1 MRPLMRLGVAMAC
14 AATVG
19 CGPTDE
25 VCNADFDARRSQSV
39 GSDALTGSFVL
50 QPEVPQTLEFQ
61 AIMDDLP
68 VEMTVIE
75 SVRYPAISFDTTFAY
90 APGAAPPGQ
99 AEFPSVRVE
108 EQHANWVPEQKST
121 RGSQTFWTRDSGQ
134 CEIGQDFCAT
144 SLRLTFL
151 QDDPLYPDL
160 DVSWRA
166 TGSITVAPCF
176 DVPTLPTLELE
187 RTE

>member
-1 MRPLMRLGVAMAC
+1 MRLGVAMAC

-61 AIMDDLP
+61 ATMDDLP
-68 VEMTVIE
+68 TEMTVIE

-90 APGAAPPGQ
+90 APGDAPPGQ
-99 AEFPSVRVE
+99 AEFPTVTVE
-108 EQHANWVPEQKST
+108 VTTRNYVPAQQSNHGSQSFST
-121 RGSQTFWTRDSGQ
+121 RLIGQ

-166 TGSITVAPCF
+166 TGSITVAHCF